1 MTKTG
6 GPTLIERD
14 AAGGGWG
21 RFVEWLWRG
30 EAIRRASAGARPME
44 AAARESA
51 GRARTLAG
59 LAERHLAE
67 REPWTDGADGTSDEA
82 VGVALTLYRDAA
94 REAHR
99 ALGASPADDAPAAGG
114 ADGASDGRRELE
126 AARSSVGAMLDE
138 LARARGDLDPLRAQ
152 RFARVGGLLAALAA
166 LALAPKA
173 LWYATHPDRA
183 PDARWTA
190 SSAAVGYEATGRGF
204 APPDFKIPVFFHTA
218 VERSPWVSFDL
229 DRVVDVRAVTVVNR
243 GDCCD
248 DRAVPMVAEVSED
261 NFTWRE
267 VGRRAET
274 FKRWELRFEPVAARW
289 VRLRATQT
297 THLHLESVAIR

>member
-6 GPTLIERD
+6 AGPSIGRD
-14 AAGGGWG
+14 ATAAGWG
-21 RFVEWLWRG
+21 RLVEWLWRP
-30 EAIRRASAGARPME
+30 EAMRRASADARSMD
-44 AAARESA
+44 ADARESV

-99 ALGASPADDAPAAGG
+99 ALGTTRPDDAPVTDA
-114 ADGASDGRRELE
+114 RRELE
-126 AARSSVGAMLDE
+126 AARASVGAMLDE

-152 RFARVGGLLAALAA
+152 RFTRVGGLLVALAA
-166 LALAPKA
+166 LAAAPKA
-173 LWYATHPDRA
+173 VWYATHPDRA
-183 PDARWTA
+183 PDARWST

-218 VERSPWVSFDL
+218 VEQSPWVSFDL

-248 DRAVPMVAEVSED
+248 DRAVPMVVEVSED
-261 NFTWRE
+261 NAAWRE
-267 VGRRAET
+267 VGRRTES
-274 FKRWELRFEPVAARW
+274 FRRWELRIEPVAARW
-289 VRLRATQT
+289 VRLRATQS